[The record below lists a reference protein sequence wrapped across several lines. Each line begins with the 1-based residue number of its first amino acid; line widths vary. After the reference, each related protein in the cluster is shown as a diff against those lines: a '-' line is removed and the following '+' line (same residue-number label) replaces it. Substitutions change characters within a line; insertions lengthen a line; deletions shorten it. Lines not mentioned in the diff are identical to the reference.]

1 VLMSKNKH
9 VIIMMELLSSI
20 VDSIHAL
27 AFSIKMTICKPYLNI
42 VKYFVLLVYMYFN
55 ANPDLILSQT
65 EGINSRD
72 ACSGMNLPLY

>member
-1 VLMSKNKH
+1 
-9 VIIMMELLSSI
+9 
-20 VDSIHAL
+20 
-27 AFSIKMTICKPYLNI
+27 
-42 VKYFVLLVYMYFN
+42 MYFN